1 MKTQLV
7 TCTVCPMGCEITVKG
22 EADHIESVEGFSCK
36 RGEQYARD
44 EFICPK
50 RTLTTTVLLT
60 GSSEPLLPV
69 RSSGPLPKDSIPS
82 CMRIIRGLIVAAP
95 VSEGQILLD
104 NLAGTGVSLVACMEA
119 KAV

>member
-7 TCTVCPMGCEITVKG
+7 TCTVCPIGCEITVKG
-22 EADHIESVEGFSCK
+22 EAEHIESVEGFSCK

-50 RTLTTTVLLT
+50 RTLTTTVRLT

-69 RSSGPLPKDSIPS
+69 RSSGPLPKDLIPS
-82 CMRIIRGLIVAAP
+82 CMDIVRGLTVAAP
-95 VSEGQILLD
+95 VSDHQVLIENI
-104 NLAGTGVSLVACMEA
+104 AGTGVSLVACREA
-119 KAV
+119 ESV